1 MDAFPAKGTSW
12 EDLEGELRALRA
24 EDPTSTIGL
33 HGPDDA
39 WKVATA
45 AHAMFFNTN
54 ALGGSRMPSLWKMN
68 NDLCA
73 WACDLMHGGPDARG
87 SITTGGSESIFCAV
101 HAIREWARDL
111 KPEIAEPE
119 LVVPYSAHAGFSK
132 ACHYLGLTLKR
143 VPVGADYRADVAAM
157 EAAITPNTI
166 GLVGSAPCWPYGL
179 FDPIPELAG
188 LALERGL
195 WMHVDACV
203 GGFIAPFA
211 KELGYSFPDWDLGVP
226 GVCSISADLHKY
238 GFAPMPASMI
248 VYRSADLHAYQ
259 PYNVEDWP
267 TGPYRTETVVGSR
280 QGGAIAAAWA
290 GMRYLGE
297 EGFLASTAGIMRTK
311 ARLTE
316 GINAIPGLKVL
327 ENDLSLLA
335 YGADGELFDTATI
348 AGGLRERGWY
358 VMGSLQPPLVNLPLS
373 PSSDEEIDAYLS
385 ALRDVVDGIT
395 EQTRSEG
402 TLNYA
407 S

>member
-1 MDAFPAKGTSW
+1 
-12 EDLEGELRALRA
+12 
-24 EDPTSTIGL
+24 
-33 HGPDDA
+33 
-39 WKVATA
+39 
-45 AHAMFFNTN
+45 
-54 ALGGSRMPSLWKMN
+54 
-68 NDLCA
+68 
-73 WACDLMHGGPDARG
+73 
-87 SITTGGSESIFCAV
+87 
-101 HAIREWARDL
+101 
-111 KPEIAEPE
+111 
-119 LVVPYSAHAGFSK
+119 
-132 ACHYLGLTLKR
+132 
-143 VPVGADYRADVAAM
+143 
-157 EAAITPNTI
+157 
-166 GLVGSAPCWPYGL
+166 
-179 FDPIPELAG
+179 
-188 LALERGL
+188 
-195 WMHVDACV
+195 
-203 GGFIAPFA
+203 
-211 KELGYSFPDWDLGVP
+211 VP

-290 GMRYLGE
+290 VMRYLGE